1 MNDDLLRELAR
12 AKAVF
17 QLRAIQAVIADQPST
32 PPGSTSNASPDATM
46 EDGSHGQDSSG
57 GVSSASAARMTSIPP
72 SLRLGAAL
80 AFSTPSV
87 YRQDRAAGEA
97 LRPFYGKQAAVRAE
111 SVTDTHSSSGSI
123 PSGGIVAR

>member
-46 EDGSHGQDSSG
+46 
-57 GVSSASAARMTSIPP
+57 
-72 SLRLGAAL
+72 
-80 AFSTPSV
+80 
-87 YRQDRAAGEA
+87 
-97 LRPFYGKQAAVRAE
+97 QAE
-111 SVTDTHSSSGSI
+111 
-123 PSGGIVAR
+123 PSGVTSSTD

>member
-46 EDGSHGQDSSG
+46 QAEPSGVTSSTDQPPASHAVMRRKPSRQT
-57 GVSSASAARMTSIPP
+57 RPKPP
-72 SLRLGAAL
+72 CKAAL
-80 AFSTPSV
+80 A
-87 YRQDRAAGEA
+87 RA
-97 LRPFYGKQAAVRAE
+97 
-111 SVTDTHSSSGSI
+111 
-123 PSGGIVAR
+123 